1 MQLKNSP
8 MIEALREDTTE
19 VSYRKRDLKSQ
30 IWGSGYEY
38 A

>member
-8 MIEALREDTTE
+8 MIKALREDTAE
-19 VSYRKRDLKSQ
+19 VSYRKQDLKSQ